1 MEDKKK
7 LVLCCECE
15 RSRIDVDEDMPMA
28 SLYCSLTNELCLIGP
43 HECSDWAEDPIPF

>member
-15 RSRIDVDEDMPMA
+15 HSIIDVNEDIPAA
-28 SLYCSLTNELCLIGP
+28 SLYCFLTDETCLIGP
-43 HECSDWAEDPIPF
+43 HECPYYEENPIPF